1 MARRLTHL
9 LAFLCLSLA
18 GISAQAITDHFTYEG
33 FLTDSSNVA
42 VDGNMNMSAEIIG
55 LTGASECVLYAED
68 HANQVVTDG
77 HFALFVGSGSPT
89 YSSGPF
95 SNVFGGT
102 AITGNGGCTFDPTAA
117 STSRLLRVHVGAAA
131 FDVTMTVAPTALVAA
146 NALKLG
152 GKTSTQFIQTN
163 NSSHV
168 TQAELEQF
176 FSAMTAASGNAM
188 KWNGSAFVAYD
199 PANGSNLTSV
209 PWSKLTGVPATLTAL
224 GGLSCAN
231 GQIAES
237 TGSGWHCIATPS
249 GGGGGGAPS
258 GAAGG
263 DLASTYPNP
272 TVAKIQGYAVSSTTP
287 TSGQILKST
296 GAAWA
301 PSFVSASDLRT
312 SAGITQLP
320 ATACTSSETMV
331 WNSLTDLFNC
341 VAIGNL
347 DGGAITSGTIAANRL
362 PAAATAAA
370 GIVSTGTQTFDGN
383 KTFSGNVTILGT
395 LTAAASNALA
405 IAGQTI
411 SSAAPTAGQVLTYN
425 GSQWAPSNPS
435 SGIAGVT
442 AVTGATH
449 TVTSSDAR
457 KLLDV
462 SNGNAEITLPSIS
475 SAGAGFEINIAGPTS
490 GSVFIRVKG
499 AGGDLIGNK
508 PSLYFHDV
516 NASVRLVS
524 TGSRWVPMSL
534 MGGILGDGMLGVIDT
549 AFGSGGST
557 NFTGTTF
564 GFYAYDAKMDAN
576 GNIYAIG
583 SYYDSTLFKNR
594 NLVWKITPAGSL
606 DTSFGSGNGYVIF
619 TSNTNNYDEYP
630 QALALD
636 SAGRPWIVSNS
647 YTGSYNTLVISAL
660 TATGIYNTAVL
671 GGSGKLVWDTGTDV
685 MNALAA
691 GFRTSNQLIVAGGKY
706 NGSNNDWAVA
716 AFDIGSSSVDSSF
729 NGGAPLAIDGPGAD
743 YDYLYGLG
751 FDSGGKILLTGMM
764 RSAGN
769 DYLSLVRLLPTGSMD
784 STFGSGGVASYPHSP
799 GATSPMYDARV
810 RLGPTGMIYIGG
822 HCYNSSTGDDPC
834 VYRIQNDGSLDSS
847 YGSGGI
853 AVAAFAP
860 GTVYEYVRDLY
871 VDGSGR
877 AVLIGEKSNHMAVW
891 RFESDG
897 SVDTSFGGNDGYYE
911 SMITD
916 SNGRFGF
923 PDVNGRLIVLGAISA
938 SPYTKT
944 AVWRLK

>member
-18 GISAQAITDHFTYEG
+18 GISAHAITDHFTYEG

-68 HANQVVTDG
+68 HANHAVTDG

-95 SNVFGGT
+95 SNLFGGS
-102 AITGNGGCTFDPTAA
+102 ALTGNGGCVFDPTAA

-131 FDVTMTVAPTALVAA
+131 FDVTMTVAPTSLVAA

-152 GKTSTQFIQTN
+152 GKTSAQFIQTN

-287 TSGQILKST
+287 TSGQVLKST

-312 SAGITQLP
+312 SAGVTQLP

-347 DGGAITSGTIAANRL
+347 DGAAITSGTIAATRL

-405 IAGQTI
+405 IAGRAV
-411 SSAAPTAGQVLTYN
+411 SSATPTAGQVLAYD
-425 GSQWAPSNPS
+425 GSQWAPSAPNF
-435 SGIAGVT
+435 GISGVT
-442 AVTGATH
+442 SVSAATY
-449 TVTSSDAR
+449 TVSPGESRA
-457 KLLDV
+457 LLDV
-462 SNGNAEITLPSIS
+462 TNPNAEITLPAAS
-475 SAGAGFEINIAGPTS
+475 SAGPGFELNVAGPPS
-490 GSVFIRVKG
+490 GSVAVKIKA
-499 AGGDLIGNK
+499 AGSDLIGGK
-508 PSLYFHDV
+508 SSLRLMDI

-524 TGSRWVPMSL
+524 TGARWVPMSI
-534 MGGILGDGMLGVIDT
+534 MGGVLGDGVLGLID
-549 AFGSGGST
+549 ASFGTSGVSSFSGPYY
-557 NFTGTTF
+557 FP
-564 GFYAYDAKMDAN
+564 AYNAKSDSA
-576 GNIYAIG
+576 GNIYAAG
-583 SYYDSTLFKNR
+583 SYHDGTR
-594 NLVWKITPAGSL
+594 NHAMLWKITPAGSL
-606 DTSFGSGNGYVIF
+606 DTSFGTSGYVIF
-619 TSNTNNYDEYP
+619 EVNTNGDSENAN
-630 QALALD
+630 ALAID
-636 SAGRPWIVSNS
+636 SAGRPWVITNS
-647 YTGSYNTLVISAL
+647 YNGVRNILHIAAFNSNGTLNTS
-660 TATGIYNTAVL
+660 TL
-671 GGSGKLVWDTGTDV
+671 GGSGKLTFDPGSET
-685 MNALAA
+685 MSARAA
-691 GFRTSNQLIVAGGKY
+691 EFTPSNQLIVVGSYY
-706 NGSNNDWAVA
+706 NGANGDWQIAS
-716 AFDIGSSSVDSSF
+716 FDVGNSMLSGGF
-729 NGGAPLAIDGPGAD
+729 NGGAPVNLNGAD
-743 YDYLYGLG
+743 NWYDDPQDMTI
-751 FDSGGKILLTGMM
+751 DSSGNIYVVGNMYVSSTTQLTVAKLTPSGALDP
-764 RSAGN
+764 S
-769 DYLSLVRLLPTGSMD
+769 
-784 STFGSGGVASYPHSP
+784 FGSGGMAGYANPP
-799 GATSPMYDARV
+799 GSSNSLSTPRIHVSTSGDIT
-810 RLGPTGMIYIGG
+810 LGGSA
-822 HCYNSSTGDDPC
+822 YNSTTGWDIC
-834 VYRIQNDGSLDSS
+834 AYRLQPNGSLNSS
-847 YGSGGI
+847 FGSGGI
-853 AVAAFAP
+853 AVAAFAS
-860 GTVYEYVRDLY
+860 GNVSEYAQEML
-871 VDGSGR
+871 VDSNGR
-877 AVLIGEKSNHMAVW
+877 MTFTGDVNSHVGVW
-891 RFESDG
+891 RLENDG
-897 SVDTSFGGNDGYYE
+897 TKDLSFGGGDGFYE
-911 SMITD
+911 TAINNSYGSNLFTD
-916 SNGRFGF
+916 SNGRLL
-923 PDVNGRLIVLGAISA
+923 VLGRISSSPYDLGAI
-938 SPYTKT
+938 
-944 AVWRLK
+944 WRLK